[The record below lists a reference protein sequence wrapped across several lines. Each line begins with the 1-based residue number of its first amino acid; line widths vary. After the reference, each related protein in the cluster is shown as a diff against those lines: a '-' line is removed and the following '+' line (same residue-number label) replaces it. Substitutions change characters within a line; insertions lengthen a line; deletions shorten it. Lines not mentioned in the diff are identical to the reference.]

1 MHVKAKISLVHV
13 GVHVLFVCFIGI
25 FQLNLRNPSH
35 EAMTPG
41 LVKRL
46 TKSLSATLGFRS
58 SSSVAKV
65 TTGTDLLSIAHNV
78 SLQKALT
85 WDEGVA
91 SMPFSFSNHFYP
103 FGSVTITNVLS
114 PRCFSTRKW
123 SYLES
128 RWVIYLHTFLISW
141 CQVLN
146 CGA

>member
-46 TKSLSATLGFRS
+46 TKSLSATLGFKS
-58 SSSVAKV
+58 SSSLAKV
-65 TTGTDLLSIAHNV
+65 TTGTEILSIAPKV
-78 SLQKALT
+78 SLQKARS

-91 SMPFSFSNHFYP
+91 SNFSTTPLIDIFKVPTFSALYYFCTILTFKPFSSFW
-103 FGSVTITNVLS
+103 LS
-114 PRCFSTRKW
+114 
-123 SYLES
+123 Y
-128 RWVIYLHTFLISW
+128 Y
-141 CQVLN
+141 N
-146 CGA
+146 